1 MVCTW
6 IREIK
11 LYPTEY
17 GVQSLFVISCQ
28 DTFCRNPLASCS
40 DLKSEWRDKDGARDL
55 TSTSNHST
63 RCGQATNQL
72 LKALAQA
79 RQTCRCHVPYSSY
92 PSSSGC
98 QEYEE
103 KSWCNADGSYG
114 SGTAGGNIGRRLL
127 DTCVRVP
134 FSIKMDKQTQG
145 DLLVKTMNWQDYQI
159 DRENLYWVS
168 LEGKRGNERTK
179 KIMAP
184 CHGSEFPKFRWAAK
198 LPCSQV
204 GGHLGEP
211 SVTTALEALM
221 FPPFVVAWLNSSLSL
236 QHIPAPPWL
245 HSFQTPTDGCEL
257 RVASEVR
264 VEEVCVAHRQLL
276 SQPAT
281 KILLQ

>member
-1 MVCTW
+1 MLWFEVRMEGQRWSTW
-6 IREIK
+6 PDFNVK
-11 LYPTEY
+11 PFNAVWAGY
-17 GVQSLFVISCQ
+17 QSASEGPCASQTDMQMSC
-28 DTFCRNPLASCS
+28 A
-40 DLKSEWRDKDGARDL
+40 
-55 TSTSNHST
+55 
-63 RCGQATNQL
+63 
-72 LKALAQA
+72 
-79 RQTCRCHVPYSSY
+79 SSY

-134 FSIKMDKQTQG
+134 FSIKMDKQMQG

-184 CHGSEFPKFRWAAK
+184 CHGSEIPKFRWATK

-245 HSFQTPTDGCEL
+245 TDGCKL